1 MNLDIRVEQAL
12 QAINFV
18 ERYEQLSNYYSKDR
32 TPEGQELDYF
42 DGDFLM
48 EIVESLGYEV
58 QYDKRE
64 RFFHISLQQVGNF
77 RFGFHFAFERGRLE
91 LIWLIY
97 EGDKAIMGSP
107 FASYAKWLISRDYII
122 LDPVI
127 SDYIDFRDV
136 MKIAFEMYEDFKQA
150 FLKIAEDQIIYKGLI
165 GHKASS
171 L

>member
-1 MNLDIRVEQAL
+1 MKLDTRIKQAL
-12 QAINFV
+12 IEINFV
-18 ERYEQLSNYYSKDR
+18 ERYEKLSAYYSQKR
-32 TPEGQELDYF
+32 TPKGQELDHF

-48 EIVESLGYEV
+48 EIVELLGYKV

-64 RFFHISLQQVGNF
+64 RFFHIKLEEIGPF

-91 LIWLIY
+91 LIWVIY
-97 EGDKAIMGSP
+97 EGNKAIMGSP

-127 SDYIDFRDV
+127 SDYVDYRDV

-150 FLKIAEDQIIYKGLI
+150 FLKADEGDEE
-165 GHKASS
+165 
-171 L
+171 

>member
-1 MNLDIRVEQAL
+1 MKLDTRVEQAL
-12 QAINFV
+12 HNIDFV
-18 ERYEQLSNYYSKDR
+18 EKYENISKKYNRER
-32 TPEGQELDYF
+32 TPKGQELDYF

-48 EIVESLGYEV
+48 EIVELLGYKV

-64 RFFHISLQQVGNF
+64 RFFHIELEEIGHF

-91 LIWLIY
+91 LIWVIY

-127 SDYIDFRDV
+127 SDYVDFRDV
-136 MKIAFEMYEDFKQA
+136 MKIAFDMYEDFKQA
-150 FLKIAEDQIIYKGLI
+150 FLKAAAGDEE
-165 GHKASS
+165 
-171 L
+171 

>member
-1 MNLDIRVEQAL
+1 MKLDTRIKQAL
-12 QAINFV
+12 IDINFV
-18 ERYEQLSNYYSKDR
+18 ERYEKLSTYYSQKI
-32 TPEGQELDYF
+32 TPKGQELDYF

-48 EIVESLGYEV
+48 EIVELLGYKV

-64 RFFHISLQQVGNF
+64 RFFHIDLEEIGNF

-91 LIWLIY
+91 LIWVIY
-97 EGDKAIMGSP
+97 EGNKAIMGSP

-127 SDYIDFRDV
+127 SDYVDFRDV

-150 FLKIAEDQIIYKGLI
+150 FLKADEGDEE
-165 GHKASS
+165 
-171 L
+171 